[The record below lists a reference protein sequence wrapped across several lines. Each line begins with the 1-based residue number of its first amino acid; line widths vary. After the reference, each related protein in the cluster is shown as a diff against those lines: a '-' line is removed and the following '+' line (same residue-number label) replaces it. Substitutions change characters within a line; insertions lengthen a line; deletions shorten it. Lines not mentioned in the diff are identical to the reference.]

1 MTNQSTADD
10 RLDGWE
16 AISDYL
22 GWTPRTV
29 IRWEKQKGLP
39 VHRLAGGKRQPV
51 YAYRHEID
59 EWFQKTGGG
68 GSMATSDVAELE
80 RETAPIS
87 FSVPLATRR
96 LPRRTMKWA
105 AAAII
110 FSVAGIAAAWRLSTQ
125 PVIQITGVTQLT
137 NDGTAKQNLVTDGRQ
152 LYFAENIGSKE
163 LLSTMPA
170 SGGPI
175 RHISLLLPN
184 PRPED
189 ISSDGKTLL
198 VLSTVGV
205 EEEHPLWIV
214 PTDGGPPH
222 EVAGIRCHTAAWSPS
237 GEWIAF
243 SSGSA
248 INLISRGG
256 DHTRQLTHV
265 DGIPRTIRWS
275 ADGKHLLFFLQR
287 PPANTISLWQ
297 VPLDRSLNAGAAAPL
312 QLADKRF
319 DHEESLAQTV
329 DGFFAV
335 SNDSTT
341 DLLLHFRP
349 GPWWSR
355 RPFVD
360 YSLSTHFDSIKGLA
374 ADSGARRLFVLS
386 DAHEQGELV
395 RYDLSTRSFTMMLPG
410 ASAAFVDFAKN
421 VNMVTYVKSQ
431 DHTLWLS
438 RTDGSDARQL
448 SPAGMEVELPRWSP
462 DNKSIAFMG
471 KQPDRPWSIFVIPA
485 TGGIPKEASKS
496 DDNQGAPTW
505 SPDGRTLAYG
515 NVHCQEE
522 RTCAIHLIN
531 LASGDITTLPESQ
544 GLGTARWSPDGRRI
558 SALNPVKDEL
568 YVFDLNRHRWHKL
581 ADGVNG
587 NDVSWSLDS
596 RYVYAKGSMN
606 GSTDILR
613 IAVDGGA
620 VETILDLDSF
630 TKSPGK
636 LDEWFSLTPDNALLL
651 NRLLNTSEI
660 YSLSYREE

>member
-1 MTNQSTADD
+1 MASRVTPED
-10 RLDGWE
+10 RLNGWE
-16 AISDYL
+16 AISHYL

-59 EWFQKTGGG
+59 QWFQRTGGG
-68 GSMATSDVAELE
+68 GSETTSGVAVLE
-80 RETAPIS
+80 RETAPI
-87 FSVPLATRR
+87 FSSAPLATWRVSRR
-96 LPRRTMKWA
+96 PLKWA
-105 AAAII
+105 VAAII
-110 FSVAGIAAAWRLSTQ
+110 FSVAAIATAWHLSTQ

-152 LYFAENIGSKE
+152 LYFTENFGGKE

-175 RHISLLLPN
+175 RHISLALPN
-184 PRPED
+184 PSPED
-189 ISSDGKTLL
+189 ISSDGKFLL
-198 VLSTVGV
+198 VLSAVGV

-214 PTDGGPPH
+214 PADGGTPH
-222 EVAGIRCHTAAWSPS
+222 EVAGIRCHAAAWSPS

-248 INLISRGG
+248 IYLISRGG

-275 ADGKHLLFFLQR
+275 ADGKHLLFFLR
-287 PPANTISLWQ
+287 RLPANTLSLWQ
-297 VPLDRSLNAGAAAPL
+297 VNLDRNLNADAAAPL
-312 QLADKRF
+312 QLADRKF
-319 DHEESLAQTV
+319 GHGELLAQTV
-329 DGFFAV
+329 DGYFSV

-349 GPWWSR
+349 GPWWST

-360 YSLSTHFDSIKGLA
+360 SALSTHFDSIKGLA

-386 DAHEQGELV
+386 DAHEHGELV

-410 ASAAFVDFAKN
+410 ASATFVDFAKN
-421 VNMVTYVKSQ
+421 INLVTYVKSQ
-431 DHTLWLS
+431 DQTLWVS

-448 SPAGMEVELPRWSP
+448 SPTGMEVELPKWSP
-462 DNKSIAFMG
+462 DSKWIAFMG
-471 KQPDRPWSIFVIPA
+471 KQPDRPWRIFVIPA
-485 TGGIPKEASKS
+485 NGGATKEASQS

-522 RTCAIHLIN
+522 RTCAIHMIN

-544 GLGTARWSPDGRRI
+544 GLGTARWSPDGQRI
-558 SALNPVKDEL
+558 SALNPVKNEL
-568 YVFDLNRHRWHKL
+568 FIFNLNRQRWRKL
-581 ADGVNG
+581 ADGING

-596 RYVYAKGSMN
+596 RYVYTKSSMN

-630 TKSPGK
+630 SKSPGK
-636 LDEWFSLTPDNALLL
+636 LDVWFSLTPDNALLL

-660 YSLSYREE
+660 YALSYRK